1 MTNILRSKFHLL
13 IGLTGTAV
21 FCLGF
26 FILAS
31 GIVVKNLLNGLE
43 TFSHLGRNGA
53 CEYWGGL
60 PTILTGSILT
70 LAVILNKHRFLK
82 YISLCAVLI
91 TMVLTLGVIMEEL
104 LFAATVY
111 QYSREDS
118 FACRKIPRV
127 DWIER
132 EEDCLKLKKA
142 VPWYYIMLF
151 AANIVFVLC
160 SFVALIL
167 FIDWILF
174 VALRTPHNNFEM
186 VYQLSPGSQRGYS
199 DLQSQTLSDP

>member
-60 PTILTGSILT
+60 P
-70 LAVILNKHRFLK
+70 K

>member
-60 PTILTGSILT
+60 PTILTG
-70 LAVILNKHRFLK
+70 R
-82 YISLCAVLI
+82 
-91 TMVLTLGVIMEEL
+91 VIMEEL